1 MRFFTDKKQ
10 QFTVL
15 ILLSILFTSFF
26 HLDIIILADETEPE
40 NVPWPTAPSIYGA
53 SAILIDAD
61 SGAVLYANNVH
72 ERLYPASITKIMTGL
87 LSIENLSMNDTI
99 TYTDDV
105 LNSLPGDASK
115 LGLMSGETTT
125 IHDALYALFL
135 RSANDAAVGL
145 AKKISGSE
153 QAFGELMTERA
164 RQIGALDTN
173 FVNSTGLHD
182 DMHYTTAYDMAL
194 ITRAAM
200 SNSEFSAIWGCQNYT
215 LAATNLSESYRIWHT
230 HSLIVSTSNYYYP
243 AAIGGKTGYTD
254 EAGRTLVT
262 AAQKNGLKLISVI
275 MKSDNE
281 HIFSDTAS
289 LLDYGFQNFT
299 RVNIKESETRFGT
312 DSSGIPVIKQLY
324 GSNAKIFSLSGDTI
338 LIPASLSLSEIPYTI
353 EFLETPDNNIV
364 ASITY
369 EYQGNYLGKASLM
382 MNLSNS
388 SEIPLS
394 KPQKAANQSGIS
406 SSIKETASINIY
418 ILAGIIIS
426 CLVVGFI
433 LFKILRFKHKMA
445 QMKKRRTYK

>member
-1 MRFFTDKKQ
+1 MRFFTDKRQ
-10 QFTVL
+10 QFTIL

-26 HLDIIILADETEPE
+26 HLNILFAEETDRE
-40 NVPWPTAPSIYGA
+40 NIPWPTPPSIYGS

-72 ERLYPASITKIMTGL
+72 EKLYPASITKIMTGL

-105 LNSLPGDASK
+105 LNSLPSDASK
-115 LGLMSGETTT
+115 LGLISGETTT

-145 AKKISGSE
+145 AKKVSGSE

-200 SNSEFSAIWGCQNYT
+200 SNSEFSTIWGSQNYT

-230 HSLIVSTSNYYYP
+230 HPLLVSTSNYYYP

-262 AAQKNGLKLISVI
+262 AAQKNGLTLISVI

-299 RVNIKESETRFGT
+299 KVNIKESETRFGT
-312 DSSGIPVIKQLY
+312 NSSSIPVIKKLY
-324 GSNAKIFSLSGDTI
+324 GNEAGIFFLSGDTI
-338 LIPASLSLSEIPYTI
+338 LIPANLSLSEIPYTI
-353 EFLETPDNNIV
+353 EFFDTPDNNIV

-369 EYQGNYLGKASLM
+369 EYQGNYLGKASLI

-394 KPQKAANQSGIS
+394 KPQKAGSQPGIS
-406 SSIKETASINIY
+406 SSIKEAASINVY
-418 ILAGIIIS
+418 ILAGVIIS
-426 CLVVGFI
+426 CLVIGFI
-433 LFKILRFKHKMA
+433 LFKILRFRHKIA

>member
-1 MRFFTDKKQ
+1 MRFFTDKRQ
-10 QFTVL
+10 QFTIL

-26 HLDIIILADETEPE
+26 HLNILFAEETEQE
-40 NVPWPTAPSIYGA
+40 NIPWPTPPSIYGS

-72 ERLYPASITKIMTGL
+72 EKLYPASITKIMTGL

-105 LNSLPGDASK
+105 LNSLPSDASK
-115 LGLMSGETTT
+115 LGLISGETTT

-145 AKKISGSE
+145 AKKVSGSE

-200 SNSEFSAIWGCQNYT
+200 SNSEFSTIWGSQNYT

-230 HSLIVSTSNYYYP
+230 HPLLVSTSNYYYP

-299 RVNIKESETRFGT
+299 KVNIKESETRFGT
-312 DSSGIPVIKQLY
+312 NSSSIPVIKKLY
-324 GSNAKIFSLSGDTI
+324 GNEAGIFFLSGDTI
-338 LIPASLSLSEIPYTI
+338 LIPANLSLSEIPYTI
-353 EFLETPDNNIV
+353 EFFDTPDNNIV

-369 EYQGNYLGKASLM
+369 EYQGNYLGKASLI

-394 KPQKAANQSGIS
+394 KPQKAGSQPGIS
-406 SSIKETASINIY
+406 SSIKEAASINVY
-418 ILAGIIIS
+418 ILAGVIIS
-426 CLVVGFI
+426 CLVIGFI
-433 LFKILRFKHKMA
+433 LFKILRFRHKIA

>member
-1 MRFFTDKKQ
+1 MRFFTDKRKL
-10 QFTVL
+10 FTIL

-26 HLDIIILADETEPE
+26 HLDVLFADETEQE
-40 NVPWPTAPSIYGA
+40 NVPWPTAPSIYGT

-61 SGAVLYANNVH
+61 SGAVLYANNGH
-72 ERLYPASITKIMTGL
+72 EKLYPASITKIMTGL
-87 LSIENLSMNDTI
+87 LSIEHLSMNDTI

-230 HSLIVSTSNYYYP
+230 HSLLVSTSNYYYP
-243 AAIGGKTGYTD
+243 SAIGGKTGYTD

-262 AAQKNGLKLISVI
+262 AARKNGLTLISVI

-312 DSSGIPVIKQLY
+312 DSSGIPVINKLY
-324 GSNAKIFSLSGDTI
+324 GSSAEIFSLSGDTI
-338 LIPASLSLSEIPYTI
+338 LIPANLSLSEIPYTI
-353 EFLETPDNNIV
+353 EFLDTPDNNVV

-369 EYQGNYLGKASLM
+369 EYQGNYLGKASLL

-388 SEIPLS
+388 SQIPLS
-394 KPQKAANQSGIS
+394 KPQKAENSSDIS

-418 ILAGIIIS
+418 ILVGILVS
-426 CLVVGFI
+426 CLVIGFI
-433 LFKILRFKHKMA
+433 LFKILRFRHKMA